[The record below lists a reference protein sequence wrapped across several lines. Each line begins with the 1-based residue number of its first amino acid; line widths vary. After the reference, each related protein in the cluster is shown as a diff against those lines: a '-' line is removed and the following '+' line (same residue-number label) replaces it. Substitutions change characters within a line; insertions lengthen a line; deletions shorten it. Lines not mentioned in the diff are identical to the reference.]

1 MRQHPAILHLDK
13 AIRSV
18 FRRKQW
24 TDDGDTL
31 IEVLLALI
39 VLGLA
44 TVALMIAFGTSISA
58 SAEHRNLTTVNNI
71 LASASQQAIADMQMT
86 AQQNLFGSCQSA
98 TAEILQL
105 ESLTTPYTPWGT
117 LPSSDSAYTVQFVPL
132 GSSSPYPVEWWNETG
147 ANAGQ
152 FTSTCPATY
161 VNQPQMF
168 TISVTIKSSG
178 ATYYESFVVTLP
190 QASSG
195 TSTSTSTGPVTQLAF
210 VTQPDGATSGGTQ
223 TTVTAA
229 GAPIPEF
236 TVAAENSAGQPVN
249 TDFSDVTLTLSGGA
263 AGAALTGCVGSED
276 LGYVYFSGC
285 TISLTSASNY
295 VLTAT
300 DPSDTAI
307 IAPAAFT
314 NATSYGFKIA
324 ATGLSLVYVVQPN
337 NLGISGSPFT
347 ASEAPEVAV
356 ENSAGVIQTGSSWAG
371 TVTLT
376 SSGGTATDP
385 TLLCPGFT
393 SETAPVTVNTYSI
406 TFASGPAKDEFT
418 LPNSSTAPSPSSECT
433 FSGGIR
439 TSVGGD
445 GNALPTS
452 YVLFATA
459 APATGQSS
467 VSSATSTPFS
477 VSGPGAASQLVFST
491 EPTGADGATADSPFV
506 VQPVVTVEDAFG
518 NVVYTGTG
526 SNDSIKLTISSGT
539 LTCTSTTTVAAS
551 AGVATFAGCAADAF
565 PGPTNYANNLTLTA
579 TTGSGASQV
588 SVMSNMFS
596 ITPTPNLLVFT
607 TEPVAGQSGTTLL
620 TEPVVTIYYS
630 TGGPSPVLSVVT
642 AASAQMSLSV
652 SGGSLTTCSGLTPE
666 AGVVTVQT
674 CSFAGIVGTQYTM
687 TATEGS
693 VSATSTDFS
702 PTVAGIP
709 TQLIFTTD
717 APSPLI
723 SGDAFGTGPV
733 VTVEDSGGNVV
744 TGASPTITF
753 SSSPASGSIS
763 SNCDALSATSG
774 LANLSTCTF
783 TGVGGTIYTLTASLS
798 GVTSAMTSFTVITP
812 PVAPAAPSGVAVS
825 PTSITLN
832 WAAPSSNGG
841 EPIIGY
847 QVDET
852 NTTTTASYTDVCPAS
867 DSSTSLTCTI
877 TGLTAGDSY
886 TYTVAGINEVGLGVF
901 SPASSTISIVPP
913 NAPTAP
919 SATIVSPTSVTVTW
933 SPPVDNGPAITGYEV
948 NDTNTTTT
956 ATAADVCASS
966 EISVSVT
973 CTVTGLTTG
982 DSYTFTVAG
991 INVVAT
997 GPFSPA
1003 SSSVSIVPPNAP
1015 SAPTAAVASATSA
1028 TVNWSA
1034 PTDLGPVITG
1044 YQVNL
1049 TNTTTSTTA
1058 TDVCAASETST
1069 AVSCTVTGL
1078 TTGDIYTFTVAGINL
1093 VGTGNF
1099 SPASTPLMVN
1109 LVPGTPNAPTAT
1121 VAGPT
1126 SATVTWVA
1134 PSDPG
1139 TAITGYQVNDTNTT
1153 TTVTAT
1159 NVCPSSKTSAT
1170 VTCNVTGLITGDS
1183 YTFTVAAINTEGTGN
1198 FSAASSAIAIDYP
1211 NAPTKPSATVVGP
1224 TSVTVTWSAP
1234 GDTGPAIT
1242 GYQINDTNTTTT
1254 ATATDVCPSSD
1265 TSTTVTCTVTG
1276 LTTGDTYTFTVAAIN
1291 IVGTGAFSPAS
1302 TAVSLVTPNTP
1313 NAPTATVTSASS
1325 VTVNWSAP
1333 SDTGPAIT
1341 GYQVNDT
1348 DTTTSATA
1356 TDVCPTS
1363 DSSTAVNC
1371 SVTGLTP
1378 GDTYTFTV
1386 AAINIVGT
1394 GNFSA
1399 ASTGLLVNAVPGTP
1413 AAPTAAGASSTSITV
1428 TWVAPTDTGTAIIG
1442 YQVNDKNVTTSAT
1455 GTNVC
1460 VGSES
1465 SSTVTCT
1472 VTGLTAGDSYTFTV
1486 AAINSYGT
1494 GSFSPAS
1501 NAVLLVVPGKPAA
1514 PTTSVASATSA
1525 TVNWVA
1531 PTDSG
1536 PAISGYQVN
1545 DDNTTTATLGT
1556 DVCGPASDSS
1566 TALTCTATGLTP
1578 GDHYTFTVAAINAVG
1593 TGLFSN
1599 ASTSLLVNGVPG
1611 TPAAPTTTVAS
1622 ATSASIT
1629 WVAPSDPGTA
1639 IIGYQVN
1646 DTNTT
1651 TSTNGTNVCTGS
1663 TTSTAVTCTK
1673 TGLIAGD
1680 TYTFT
1685 VAAINTAGTGTY
1697 SPPSTPL
1704 LVNAVPGTP
1713 NAPTATGATPTSI
1726 TVTWNTP
1733 SDTGTAITGY
1743 EVNDT
1748 NTTTT
1753 VTATDVCASSEISTS
1768 VTCAVSGLTTGDS
1781 YTFTVAAINIYGTG
1795 TFSPASNAV
1804 SLVVPGTPAAPT
1816 AVAATG
1822 TSATVTWLAPTD
1834 TGPAI
1839 YGYEV
1844 NDTNTTTTATATNV
1858 CPSSESSTTVSCTV
1872 TGLTLDDTYT
1882 FTVAAINVVGTSP
1895 FSTAS
1900 TGLLVNV
1907 APGTPAAPTITVTS
1921 ATAATVTWAAPSNT
1935 GTPIT
1940 GYQVNDDN
1948 TTTSTV
1954 GTDVC
1959 ASSETSTTVTCSVA
1973 GLTTGDTYTFTVAAI
1988 NTAGTGAFSPA
1999 STAVSLTVPGTP
2011 AAPTLTKKST
2021 TSIEVSWLAP
2031 TGTFPTITGY
2041 EVDET
2046 VNGGATIVNVCPANE
2061 TEATPLNCTLTG
2073 LTNGDT
2079 YKFTVAAINVVGTS
2093 PFSTA
2098 SAGLDP

>member
-1 MRQHPAILHLDK
+1 MRRRPAILHLDK

-18 FRRKQW
+18 LKRKQW

-86 AQQNLFGSCQSA
+86 AQQNLFASCQSSS
-98 TAEILQL
+98 AEILQL
-105 ESLTTPYTPWGT
+105 ESLTTPYAPWGT
-117 LPSSDSAYTVQFVPL
+117 LPSTDSAYTVQFVPL

-152 FTSTCPATY
+152 FTPTCPATY

-210 VTQPDGATSGGTQ
+210 VTQPDGATSGGSQ

-295 VLTAT
+295 VLTAS

-307 IAPAAFT
+307 IAPATFT

-347 ASEAPEVAV
+347 ATEAPEVAV
-356 ENSAGVIQTGSSWAG
+356 ENSSGVIQTGSSWAG

-393 SETAPVTVNTYSI
+393 SETSPVTVNTYQY
-406 TFASGPAKDEFT
+406 TFTSSSVKDEFT
-418 LPNSSTAPSPSSECT
+418 LPNSSTPATECT

-459 APATGQSS
+459 IASGSSSS

-526 SNDSIKLTISSGT
+526 SNDSIKLTISSGV
-539 LTCTSTTTVAAS
+539 LSCTSSTTVAAS

-579 TTGSGASQV
+579 AVGSTLSAT
-588 SVMSNMFS
+588 SNMFS

-630 TGGPSPVLSVVT
+630 TGGATPILSVVT

-709 TQLIFTTD
+709 TQLVFTTN

-744 TGASPTITF
+744 TGASPTVTF
-753 SSSPASGSIS
+753 TSSPAGGSIS

-783 TGVGGTIYTLTASLS
+783 TGVGGTLYTLTASLS
-798 GVTSAMTSFTVITP
+798 GVTSAATTFTVITP

-832 WAAPSSNGG
+832 WTPPSSNGG
-841 EPIIGY
+841 EPITGY
-847 QVDET
+847 QVNQT
-852 NTTTTASYTDVCPAS
+852 NTTTAASVTDICGPAS
-867 DSSTSLTCTI
+867 DSSTNLTCTI
-877 TGLTAGDSY
+877 AGLTTGDNY
-886 TYTVAGINEVGLGVF
+886 TYAVAGINEVGLGAF

-913 NAPTAP
+913 NAPAAP
-919 SATIVSPTSVTVTW
+919 SVTIISPTSVTVNWTTP
-933 SPPVDNGPAITGYEV
+933 SDAGPTVTGYQV
-948 NDTNTTTT
+948 NDTNTTTS
-956 ATAADVCASS
+956 ATGTDVCASS
-966 EISVSVT
+966 EISTAVT
-973 CTVTGLTTG
+973 CNVTGLTTG

-991 INVVAT
+991 INVVGT

-1003 SSSVSIVPPNAP
+1003 SSSISIVPPNAP
-1015 SAPTAAVASATSA
+1015 TAPTAVVASATSA

-1034 PTDLGPVITG
+1034 PTDLGPAITG

-1049 TNTTTSTTA
+1049 TNTTTSATA
-1058 TDVCAASETST
+1058 TDVCPASETST

-1153 TTVTAT
+1153 TSVTAT
-1159 NVCPSSKTSAT
+1159 NVCPSSESSAT

-1224 TSVTVTWSAP
+1224 TSVSVSWSAP
-1234 GDTGPAIT
+1234 GDSGPAIT
-1242 GYQINDTNTTTT
+1242 GYQINDTNTTTSTT
-1254 ATATDVCPSSD
+1254 ATNVCPSSV

-1313 NAPTATVTSASS
+1313 NAPTATVASASS
-1325 VTVNWSAP
+1325 ATVNWSAP
-1333 SDTGPAIT
+1333 SDTGPGIT

-1348 DTTTSATA
+1348 NTTTSTTA
-1356 TDVCPTS
+1356 TNVCPSSDTS
-1363 DSSTAVNC
+1363 TTVTC
-1371 SVTGLTP
+1371 SVTGLIP

-1413 AAPTAAGASSTSITV
+1413 AAPTAVGASSTSITV
-1428 TWVAPTDTGTAIIG
+1428 TWVAPTDTGTAITG
-1442 YQVNDKNVTTSAT
+1442 YQVNDKNTTTSAT

-1486 AAINSYGT
+1486 AAINTYGT
-1494 GSFSPAS
+1494 GAFSSAS
-1501 NAVLLVVPGKPAA
+1501 NAVLLVVPGKPNA
-1514 PTTSVASATSA
+1514 PTTTVASATSA

-1531 PTDSG
+1531 PTDTG

-1566 TALTCTATGLTP
+1566 TALTCTATGLTA

-1593 TGLFSN
+1593 TGPFSN

-1639 IIGYQVN
+1639 ITGYQVN

-1651 TSTNGTNVCTGS
+1651 TSANGTNVCAGS
-1663 TTSTAVTCTK
+1663 TTSTAVTCTA

-1685 VAAINTAGTGTY
+1685 VAAINTDGTGTY

-1713 NAPTATGATPTSI
+1713 NAPTATGASATSI

-1753 VTATDVCASSEISTS
+1753 VTATDVCASSEISTT
-1768 VTCAVSGLTTGDS
+1768 VTCVVSGLTTGDS
-1781 YTFTVAAINIYGTG
+1781 YTFTVAAINTYGAG
-1795 TFSPASNAV
+1795 TFSPTSNAV
-1804 SLVVPGTPAAPT
+1804 LLVVPGTPAAPT
-1816 AVAATG
+1816 AVAASG
-1822 TSATVTWLAPTD
+1822 TSATVTWVAPSD

-1839 YGYEV
+1839 LGYEV
-1844 NDTNTTTTATATNV
+1844 NDTNTTTTATGTNV
-1858 CPSSESSTTVSCTV
+1858 CASSEGSTAVTCTV
-1872 TGLTLDDTYT
+1872 TGLTNSDTYT
-1882 FTVAAINVVGTSP
+1882 FTVAAINAVGTGAFSP
-1895 FSTAS
+1895 AS

-1907 APGTPAAPTITVTS
+1907 VPGTPAAPTITVTS
-1921 ATAATVTWAAPSNT
+1921 ATAATVTWVAPSDP
-1935 GTPIT
+1935 GSAIT

-1948 TTTSTV
+1948 TTTATI

-1959 ASSETSTTVTCSVA
+1959 ASSETSTTVTCSVT

-1988 NTAGTGAFSPA
+1988 NTAGTGTFSPA
-1999 STAVSLTVPGTP
+1999 STAVSLVVPGTP
-2011 AAPTLTKKST
+2011 AKPTATGQSAT
-2021 TSIEVSWLAP
+2021 TIKVTWVAP
-2031 TGTFPTITGY
+2031 TGTFAAITGY
-2041 EVDET
+2041 QVNET
-2046 VNGGATIVNVCPANE
+2046 NVTTSATATNVCTGSTTSTAV
-2061 TEATPLNCTLTG
+2061 TCTVTG
-2073 LTNGDT
+2073 LTAADFYT
-2079 YKFTVAAINVVGTS
+2079 FTVAAINPVGTGAYS
-2093 PFSTA
+2093 PA
-2098 SAGLDP
+2098 SAQLKP